1 MDIENSELTI
11 RAIIEDESGMRSI
24 FDEIESLKVLI
35 LGEKMNLRGEKIIPN
50 VNSYEN
56 FRDRFYYQFYDF
68 YNTTF
73 FLEEVFRVVKGLVK
87 KKLKALCNKDDA

>member
-1 MDIENSELTI
+1 MDIENSEPI
-11 RAIIEDESGMRSI
+11 IKAIIEDESGIRSI

-56 FRDRFYYQFYDF
+56 FR
-68 YNTTF
+68 
-73 FLEEVFRVVKGLVK
+73 
-87 KKLKALCNKDDA
+87 